1 MGLAGEGGP
10 LRTSARITPGPSRKE
25 SAAQFRAPLRGQEQ
39 WEALVSLH
47 KPQIKAKLAQVTQ
60 GRGVGSP
67 PG

>member
-1 MGLAGEGGP
+1 MASEDFHQVLQAPREDAAHFGA
-10 LRTSARITPGPSRKE
+10 PS
-25 SAAQFRAPLRGQEQ
+25 RGQER

-67 PG
+67 P